1 MNILLMLLADLC
13 VAVLISLVV
22 AVSFSRRPTGT
33 VVFLSAALSFF
44 VCLILSYLI
53 NGGLT

>member
-1 MNILLMLLADLC
+1 MSILLMLLADLC

-22 AVSFSRRPTGT
+22 AVSFSRRPMGT
-33 VVFLSAALSFF
+33 VVFLSAAVSFF